1 MHEKIIEL
9 LNNRIQQEE
18 LSARIYK
25 AMSVWL
31 NYNGFAG
38 AAKLWQKY
46 SDEEVKHSEIAYNY
60 LLDLDI
66 MPAVD
71 SLQKPQTAF
80 ESLEQIIQLSYKH
93 ELEITAQCNRLAKNS
108 YEVGDFQTLQLAQS
122 YLKEQVEEQAKTKY
136 WIDRL
141 KAFGNSKEALRL
153 LDNEMGEI

>member
-46 SDEEVKHSEIAYNY
+46 SDEEVKRSEITYNY

-93 ELEITAQCNRLAKNS
+93 ELDITSQCNRLAKNS

>member
-46 SDEEVKHSEIAYNY
+46 SDEEVKRSEITYNY

-93 ELEITAQCNRLAKNS
+93 ELDITAQCNRLAKNS